1 MAHPGVEDPSPSS
14 VGPLRPWLLTGVP
27 ASVGFSQADRRAFT
41 EHIQVRTCRDGRR
54 FLLLVTACNVLFW
67 FTDAW
72 VFRDIAGAIPVMD
85 QGRMRLLVLAAVV
98 WYALGR
104 WPRQV
109 LLIATVGGSLTCAF
123 MATGFGSLGGAGDG
137 WFSFLMPLV
146 FIPLL
151 TWMTPLWRVGMTTTF
166 MAVIVMAYFVLPP
179 GRLQDPFTPTSL
191 AYLFFL
197 AGLSVLIG
205 WYVDLQRLRLYVTQ
219 RALER
224 ERDTLEARVA
234 EKTRS
239 LRQLV
244 GHLDAV
250 EDAQRT
256 HLARELHDELGQL
269 LTAQRLVLR
278 TAIRRHETAPAAI
291 GPNLH
296 QLHELV
302 EQVTAGIRG
311 ILADLRPRVLG
322 ERGLPDALVWLVER
336 TQERGD
342 LKGTLHLPLDLGPLP
357 ADLEV
362 AVYRCVQE
370 ALTNTV
376 KHAQAQHFGVE
387 ISRAPAGLRAVVWDD
402 GRGLPPDA
410 EGGGRQGMGL
420 LGIRERVA
428 ALQGTVELG
437 PRPGGGTRLCL
448 DLPIAADA
456 STPPVGG
463 SGP

>member
-1 MAHPGVEDPSPSS
+1 MAHPRVEDPSHTTI
-14 VGPLRPWLLTGVP
+14 GPLRPWLFTGVP
-27 ASVGFSQADRRAFT
+27 ATMGWGPIDRQAFT
-41 EHIQVRTCRDGRR
+41 QDIQVRTCRDGRR
-54 FLLLVTACNVLFW
+54 FLLLVTACNLLFW
-67 FTDAW
+67 FTDGW
-72 VFRDIAGAIPVMD
+72 VFRDIPEALPVMD
-85 QGRMRLLVLAAVV
+85 QGRARLLALAAVV
-98 WYALGR
+98 WFALGW
-104 WPRQV
+104 WPRHV
-109 LLIATVGGSLTCAF
+109 LLIATVGGGLTCAF

-151 TWMTPLWRVGMTTTF
+151 TWMTPLWRVGMTATF
-166 MAVIVMAYFVLPP
+166 MAVIVVAYFILPP
-179 GRLQDPFTPTSL
+179 GRLTDPFTPTSL
-191 AYLFFL
+191 AYLTFL
-197 AGLSVLIG
+197 AGVSVLVG

-219 RALER
+219 RALEA
-224 ERDTLEARVA
+224 ERDSLEARVA

-244 GHLDAV
+244 AHLDAV

-291 GPNLH
+291 GPNLL

-302 EQVTAGIRG
+302 EQVTAGVRG
-311 ILADLRPRVLG
+311 ILTDLRPRVLG
-322 ERGLPDALVWLVER
+322 ERGLADALVWLVER

-342 LKGTLHLPLDLGPLP
+342 LEGELRMPRELGPLP
-357 ADLEV
+357 AEVEV

-376 KHAQAQHFGVE
+376 KHAEARRFGVE
-387 ISRAPAGLRAVVWDD
+387 ISRDAAALEALVWDD
-402 GRGLPPDA
+402 GRGLPTDGGT
-410 EGGGRQGMGL
+410 EGRRGMGI

-428 ALQGTVELG
+428 ALQGGVELG
-437 PRPGGGTRLCL
+437 PRPGGGTRLIL
-448 DLPIAADA
+448 HLPIAPAPA
-456 STPPVGG
+456 GGG
-463 SGP
+463 SSA